1 MIYILFIIMK
11 NTKLSPTD
19 KLKIIRKNIDKIDF
33 KMLKLLANRR
43 KEVLKIIKYKPKSK
57 IVDQKRIK
65 KMLNLRCK
73 KAKALKIEKF
83 IITGIWK
90 AMINSFIKL
99 QRIKY
104 K

>member
-1 MIYILFIIMK
+1 
-11 NTKLSPTD
+11 
-19 KLKIIRKNIDKIDF
+19 
-33 KMLKLLANRR
+33 
-43 KEVLKIIKYKPKSK
+43 
-57 IVDQKRIK
+57 
-65 KMLNLRCK
+65 MLNLRCK

>member
-1 MIYILFIIMK
+1 MVYILFIIMK
-11 NTKLSPTD
+11 KTKLSPAD

-43 KEVLKIIKYKPKSK
+43 NEVLKIIKYKPKSK
-57 IVDQKRIK
+57 IVDQKRIN
-65 KMLNLRCK
+65 KMLYLRCK

-83 IITGIWK
+83 VIIGIWK

>member
-11 NTKLSPTD
+11 KTKLSPAD

-33 KMLKLLANRR
+33 KMLKLLENRR

-57 IVDQKRIK
+57 IVDQKRIN

-73 KAKALKIEKF
+73 KAKVLKLEKF

>member
-11 NTKLSPTD
+11 KTKLSPAE

-83 IITGIWK
+83 IITGIWN

-99 QRIKY
+99 QRMKY

>member
-11 NTKLSPTD
+11 KTKLSPAD